1 MNNQG
6 RCINILTIK
15 MFNKYAISSTNI
27 LILRRVKMI
36 FGKSLNKYYKKYFL
50 RFVIGIVSLG
60 IVDLLQTRVPL
71 IIGNITDGIVT
82 GGIDEGYLLNRALY
96 LGLIGLVIAFG
107 RFVWRNLIFGTSRNI
122 EYHIRNDI
130 FSHLEKLSQ
139 RYFNKNKTGDLMAHA
154 TNDVNAVRMAIG
166 PGLLMIID
174 ALVLITLVIYN
185 MIYKVDLKLTL
196 IAIVPFP
203 IIIFQG
209 FVISKFMRQRFK
221 DKQEAFAKMTDM
233 VQESFSGIRVIK
245 AFIQEYEET
254 KAFARSN
261 RNNFDKNI
269 KLAKLRSTIEPIIRF
284 VVGISL
290 ILTLVY
296 GGRLTMLGQITIGEL
311 VAFINFLT
319 MLVWPMMAIGMVLN
333 VIAQGKASLDRIEDI
348 LDETPEVFDKKDVTE
363 KTDIEGAIE
372 IRDLSFKYPESD
384 EFVLEN
390 INLKVEKGQ
399 TLGII
404 GRTGSGKT
412 TLVNLLL
419 RIYNVPENKIIIDD
433 IDIMRT
439 PLKTLR
445 ENIGYVPQDNFL
457 FSDTISRN
465 IAFGAEDVQQDEVI
479 KNAKLA
485 CVHDNIVEFKEQ
497 YETMVGERG
506 ITLSGGQKQ
515 RLSIARALIK
525 ESPILIFD
533 DAVSAVDTDTEEKI
547 LSSLKDERVNRTTI
561 IIAHRISTIKHSD
574 HIIFLDEGKIVE
586 EGTHDE
592 LIALNGQYSSIAQK
606 QQLADMMEKE

>member
-1 MNNQG
+1 
-6 RCINILTIK
+6 
-15 MFNKYAISSTNI
+15 
-27 LILRRVKMI
+27 MI
-36 FGKSLNKYYKKYFL
+36 FGKYLNKYYKKYFFHFL
-50 RFVIGIVSLG
+50 IGIIALG

-71 IIGNITDGIVT
+71 IIGNITDGIVS
-82 GGIDEGYLLNRALY
+82 GGISEKYLVNRALY
-96 LGLIGLVIAFG
+96 LVLIGLVIALG
-107 RFVWRNLIFGTSRNI
+107 RLVWRNLIFGTSRNI

-130 FSHLEKLSQ
+130 FRHLEKLSQ
-139 RYFNKNKTGDLMAHA
+139 KYFNQNKTGDLMAHA

-174 ALVLITLVIYN
+174 AVVLITLVLYN
-185 MIYKVDLKLTL
+185 MIYTVDLKLTL

-245 AFIQEYEET
+245 AFIQEYEEI
-254 KAFARSN
+254 KAFAN
-261 RNNFDKNI
+261 TNKNNFDKNVR
-269 KLAKLRSTIEPIIRF
+269 LAKLRSAIEPIIRF
-284 VVGISL
+284 VVGVSL

-296 GGRLTMLGQITIGEL
+296 GGRLTMTGQISLGEL

-333 VIAQGKASLDRIEDI
+333 VIAQGKASLDRIENI
-348 LDETPEVFDKKDVTE
+348 LDEIPEVFDENNIVNEADIKG
-363 KTDIEGAIE
+363 DIEIK
-372 IRDLSFKYPESD
+372 DLSFKYPDSN
-384 EFVLEN
+384 EFVLKD
-390 INLKVEKGQ
+390 INLKIEKGQ

-404 GRTGSGKT
+404 GRTGAGKT

-419 RIYNVPENKIIIDD
+419 RIYNVPMDNIIIDKN
-433 IDIMRT
+433 DIMKI
-439 PLKTLR
+439 PLKVLR

-457 FSDTISRN
+457 FSDTIARN
-465 IAFGAEDVQQDEVI
+465 IAFGTDDMDVNDVI
-479 KNAKLA
+479 ENAKLA
-485 CVHDNIVEFKEQ
+485 SVHDNIVEFKEG
-497 YETMVGERG
+497 YETMIGERG

-515 RLSIARALIK
+515 RISIARALIK
-525 ESPILIFD
+525 KSPILIFD

-547 LSSLKDERVNRTTI
+547 LSSLKNKRDNKTTI
-561 IIAHRISTIKHSD
+561 IIAHRISTIKHAD
-574 HIIFLDEGKIVE
+574 HIIFLDEGKIIE

-592 LIALNGQYSSIAQK
+592 LIALNGQYNSIAEK

>member
-1 MNNQG
+1 
-6 RCINILTIK
+6 
-15 MFNKYAISSTNI
+15 
-27 LILRRVKMI
+27 MI
-36 FGKSLNKYYKKYFL
+36 FGKSLNKYYKKYFF
-50 RFVIGIVSLG
+50 RFIVGIIALG
-60 IVDLLQTRVPL
+60 IVDFLQTRVPL

-82 GGIDEGYLLNRALY
+82 GGIDQGYLLNRAIY
-96 LGLIGLVIAFG
+96 LGLIGLIIAFG

-122 EYHIRNDI
+122 EYHVRNDI

-166 PGLLMIID
+166 PGLLMAID
-174 ALVLITLVIYN
+174 ALVLMTLVLYN
-185 MIYKVDLKLTL
+185 MIYEVDLKLTL

-203 IIIFQG
+203 IIILQG
-209 FVISKFMRQRFK
+209 FVISKFMRQRFS

-233 VQESFSGIRVIK
+233 VQESFSGIRVVK
-245 AFIQEYEET
+245 AFIQEYEEV
-254 KAFARSN
+254 KAFGRTN
-261 RNNFDKNI
+261 KNNFDKNI
-269 KLAKLRSTIEPIIRF
+269 SLVRLSSAIEPIIRF

-290 ILTLVY
+290 VLTLVY

-319 MLVWPMMAIGMVLN
+319 MLVWPMMAIGMILN
-333 VIAQGKASLDRIEDI
+333 VIAQGKASLDRIEEI
-348 LDETPEVFDKKDVTE
+348 LDETPEIFDKNDVIE
-363 KTDIEGAIE
+363 KRDIEGSIE
-372 IRDLSFKYPESD
+372 IKDLSFKYPDSD

-390 INLKVEKGQ
+390 ISLKVKKGQ

-419 RIYNVPENKIIIDD
+419 RIYNAAKEKLLIDEK
-433 IDIMRT
+433 DIMT
-439 PLKTLR
+439 IPLKSLR
-445 ENIGYVPQDNFL
+445 KNIAYVPQDNFL
-457 FSDTISRN
+457 FSDTIVRN
-465 IAFGAEDVQQDEVI
+465 ITFGADDIHMDEVI
-479 KNAKLA
+479 KNTKLA
-485 CVHDNIVEFKEQ
+485 CVHDNIIEFKDG

-515 RLSIARALIK
+515 RISIARALIK
-525 ESPILIFD
+525 DSPILIFD
-533 DAVSAVDTDTEEKI
+533 DALSAVDTDTEEKI
-547 LSSLKDERVNRTTI
+547 LSALKGEGFDRTTI

-592 LIALNGQYSSIAQK
+592 LIALNGQYKSIAQK

>member
-1 MNNQG
+1 
-6 RCINILTIK
+6 
-15 MFNKYAISSTNI
+15 
-27 LILRRVKMI
+27 MI
-36 FGKSLNKYYKKYFL
+36 YGKHLNKYYKKYFMHFL
-50 RFVIGIVSLG
+50 IGVTSLA
-60 IVDLLQTRVPL
+60 IVDLLQIKVPL
-71 IIGNITDGIVT
+71 IIGEITDAIIA
-82 GGIDEGYLLNRALY
+82 GGVNEKILLNKALY
-96 LGLIGLVIAFG
+96 LTLIGLAIAGG
-107 RFVWRNLIFGTSRNI
+107 RFIWRNLIFGTSRNI

-130 FSHLEKLSQ
+130 FRHLEKLSQ
-139 RYFNKNKTGDLMAHA
+139 NYFNRHKTGDLMAHA

-174 ALVLITLVIYN
+174 AVVLITLVLYN
-185 MIYKVDLKLTL
+185 MVSNIDLKLTL
-196 IAIVPFP
+196 IAIIPFP

-233 VQESFSGIRVIK
+233 VQESFSGIRVVK
-245 AFIQEYEET
+245 AFIQEYEEM
-254 KAFARSN
+254 KAFDETN

-269 KLAKLRSTIEPIIRF
+269 KLAKLRSAIEPIIRF
-284 VVGISL
+284 VVGASM

-296 GGRLTMLGQITIGEL
+296 GGRLTMLGKISLGEL

-348 LDETPEVFDKKDVTE
+348 LDEEPEVFDGKDVVIL
-363 KTDIEGAIE
+363 KKLEGSIK
-372 IRDLSFKYPESD
+372 INNLSFKYPDSE
-384 EFVLEN
+384 ENALEN
-390 INLKVEKGQ
+390 INLNINKGQ

-419 RIYNVPENKIIIDD
+419 RIYNVSNERIVIDGNDLMKI
-433 IDIMRT
+433 

-445 ENIGYVPQDNFL
+445 ENIAYVPQDNFL

-465 IAFGAEDVQQDEVI
+465 IAFADSDIDMDRISRYAET
-479 KNAKLA
+479 AS
-485 CVHDNIVEFKEQ
+485 VHDNIIEFKDG
-497 YETMVGERG
+497 YETVIGERG

-515 RLSIARALIK
+515 RVSIARALIK
-525 ESPILIFD
+525 ESPILILD

-547 LSSLKDERVNRTTI
+547 LSSLKRERKNKTTV
-561 IIAHRISTIKHSD
+561 IIAHRISTIKDCD

-586 EGTHDE
+586 EGTHEE
-592 LIALNGQYSSIAQK
+592 LMNLNGQYSSIAKK
-606 QQLADMMEKE
+606 QQLADMMENE